1 MEYRNLGR
9 SGMKISEISLGTWL
23 SCDSLEA
30 KPASIQIID
39 KAYEL
44 GINFFDTAN
53 SYSAGRSELILGE
66 ALKKYPRESYVVA
79 TKVYF
84 PLGTGV
90 NCMGLSRKNIMDQV
104 EGSLKR
110 LGTDYIDLYYCH
122 WFDLN
127 TPVEETL
134 RAMDDLV
141 HQGKIR
147 YIGVSNWTAAQISE
161 GLRECDK
168 YLLYKMVANQPSYNL
183 FDRYIEKESIPLC
196 EKNGISQV
204 VYSPL
209 AQGILTGKYKK
220 GMKAPGGSRA
230 ANPGAKA
237 CVTVWDY
244 LNDELLEKVEEMEKI
259 AAEMGIS
266 LSQLAL
272 AWILRQPNVASTIIG
287 ASRPSQVEEN
297 VKASG
302 IKLTGNVLEKIEELV
317 KDLKYVI
324 KHNIIV

>member
-1 MEYRNLGR
+1 MQYRNLGR
-9 SGMKISEISLGTWL
+9 TGVKVSEISLGTWL

-30 KPASIQIID
+30 KNTSLEIID

-53 SYSAGRSELILGE
+53 AYSDGRSELILGE
-66 ALKKYPRESYVVA
+66 ALKKYPRESYVLA

-84 PLGTGV
+84 PYGSGV
-90 NCMGLSRKNIMDQV
+90 NCTGLSRKNIMYQV
-104 EGSLKR
+104 DASLKK

-141 HQGKIR
+141 HQGKIL
-147 YIGVSNWTAAQISE
+147 YIGVSNWTAAQMSE
-161 GLRECDK
+161 GLGVCDR
-168 YLLYKMVANQPSYNL
+168 YMLYKMVANQPSYNI

-196 EKNGISQV
+196 ERNGISQV

-220 GMKAPGGSRA
+220 GMKPPEGSRA

-237 CVTVWDY
+237 RVTVWDY
-244 LNDELLEKVEEMEKI
+244 LNDELLDKVDSLEKI
-259 AAEMGIS
+259 ASEMDIS

-297 VKASG
+297 VRASG
-302 IKLTGNVLEKIEELV
+302 IKLLEDVLDKIENLIM
-317 KDLKYVI
+317 DLKYII
-324 KHNIIV
+324 KHNIVG

>member
-1 MEYRNLGR
+1 MQYRNLGR
-9 SGMKISEISLGTWL
+9 TGMKVSEISLGTWL

-30 KPASIQIID
+30 KTESINIID

-44 GINFFDTAN
+44 GVNFFDTAS
-53 SYSAGRSELILGE
+53 SYSAGRSETILGE
-66 ALKKYPRESYVVA
+66 ALKKYPRNSYVLA

-84 PLGTGV
+84 PMGPGV
-90 NCMGLSRKNIMDQV
+90 NDMGLSRKNIFQQV
-104 EGSLKR
+104 EASLKR

-141 HQGKIR
+141 HQGKIL

-161 GLRECDK
+161 GLRVCDN
-168 YLLYKMVANQPSYNL
+168 YRLYKMAANQPSYNL

-220 GMKAPGGSRA
+220 GMKAPEGSRA

-237 CVTVWDY
+237 AVTVWDY
-244 LNDELLEKVEEMEKI
+244 LNDELLDKVEGLEKI

-266 LSQLAL
+266 LSQLTL
-272 AWILRQPNVASTIIG
+272 AWILRQPNVASTITG

-302 IKLTGNVLEKIEELV
+302 TKLAGDVLEKIEELV

-324 KHNIIV
+324 KHNIIL

>member
-1 MEYRNLGR
+1 MQYRNLGNT
-9 SGMKISEISLGTWL
+9 GMKVSEISLGTWL

-30 KPASIQIID
+30 KTTSIEIID

-44 GINFFDTAN
+44 GINFFDTAC
-53 SYSAGRSELILGE
+53 SYSDGRSEMILGE
-66 ALKKYPRESYVVA
+66 ALKKHPRESYVLT

-84 PLGTGV
+84 PFGSGV
-90 NCMGLSRKNIMDQV
+90 NSIGLSRKNIMYQV
-104 EGSLKR
+104 DASLKK

-141 HQGKIR
+141 RQGKIL

-161 GLRECDK
+161 GLRVCDK
-168 YLLYKMVANQPSYNL
+168 HLLYKMVANQPSYNL

-196 EKNGISQV
+196 EMNGISQV

-220 GMKAPGGSRA
+220 GMKAPEGSRA
-230 ANPGAKA
+230 VNPGAKGA
-237 CVTVWDY
+237 VTVRDY
-244 LNDELLEKVEEMEKI
+244 LNDELLDKVEVLEKI
-259 AAEMGIS
+259 AGEMGIS
-266 LSQLAL
+266 ISQLAL

-287 ASRPSQVEEN
+287 ASRPAQVEEN

-302 IKLTGNVLEKIEELV
+302 IKLSGEVLKKIEELV

-324 KHNIIV
+324 KHNIIG

>member
-1 MEYRNLGR
+1 
-9 SGMKISEISLGTWL
+9 MKVSEISLGTWL
-23 SCDSLEA
+23 SCDSLEE
-30 KPASIQIID
+30 KNESIQIID
-39 KAYEL
+39 KAYAL
-44 GINFFDTAN
+44 GVNFFDTAN

-66 ALKKYPRESYVVA
+66 ALKKYPRETYVLA

-84 PLGTGV
+84 PYGV
-90 NCMGLSRKNIMDQV
+90 GINNMGLSRKNIFYQV
-104 EGSLKR
+104 DASLKK

-141 HQGKIR
+141 HQGKIL
-147 YIGVSNWTAAQISE
+147 YYGISNWTAAQISE
-161 GLRECDK
+161 GLRVCDQ
-168 YLLYKMVANQPSYNL
+168 YSLYKMVANQPSYNL
-183 FDRYIEKESIPLC
+183 FDRYIEKESLPLC

-209 AQGILTGKYKK
+209 AQGMLTGKYKK
-220 GMKAPGGSRA
+220 GMKAPEGSRA

-237 CVTVWDY
+237 AVTVWDY
-244 LNDELLEKVEEMEKI
+244 LNDELLEKVEALEAI
-259 AAEMGIS
+259 AKEMGIT

-302 IKLTGNVLEKIEELV
+302 IKLSGDVLEKIESLTQ
-317 KDLKYVI
+317 DLKYII
-324 KHNIIV
+324 KHNIII